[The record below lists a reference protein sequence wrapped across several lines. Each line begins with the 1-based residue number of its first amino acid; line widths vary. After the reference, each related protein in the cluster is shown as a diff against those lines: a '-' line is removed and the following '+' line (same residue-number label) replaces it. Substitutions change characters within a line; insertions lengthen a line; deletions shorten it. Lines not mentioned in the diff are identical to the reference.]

1 MNIFKQIAA
10 IVGVSVVI
18 GILFN
23 MFSPNGI
30 DIFGNPWSK
39 LNSDTHVEHTD
50 CDHQPVEDSPV
61 LCVGLDR
68 ACQFIDNQ
76 EGVILDARN
85 PEEYAEGHIAGAQLL
100 FFYKMNEYYPALEE
114 QLRESSSLLVYCG
127 NVNCDDSEFLA
138 NELFNLGYSS
148 ILVYKGGF
156 DEWKENELP
165 VEKGKEETE
174 G

>member
-39 LNSDTHVEHTD
+39 LNSDTHVDHAD
-50 CDHQPVEDSPV
+50 CDNQHVEDSPI

-76 EGVILDARN
+76 EGVILDARS
-85 PEEYAEGHIAGAQLL
+85 PEDYAEGHIAGSHLL
-100 FFYKMNEYYPALEE
+100 FFYNMNEYYPTLEE
-114 QLRESSSLLVYCG
+114 QLRESSSILVYCG

-156 DEWKENELP
+156 DEWKESQLP
-165 VEKGKEETE
+165 IEKGMGETE